1 MQISL
6 SPIIKICLFSLSFL
20 FALGEIAVAQVT
32 PDNTVNTRVEQNGSV
47 AEITGGE
54 ARGDNLFHSFED
66 FSVPT
71 GNEAFFNNANDIS
84 NIFSRVTGGNISN
97 IDGLISANGS
107 ANLFLINP
115 AGIIFGEGAS
125 LDIGGS
131 FYGSSA
137 TSILFDDGEFSAA
150 DVNNPLLTINAPIG
164 LSFRDNP
171 GEIVNRSVV
180 RDDFGNFIGLEVLP
194 GNNLA
199 LIGGNVLLESGQ
211 AIARGGNI
219 TIGGLSQAGTVDFA
233 EDGSFSFPEAVER
246 GDVSLSNAA
255 NVIVSDI
262 GGGNINV
269 NARNLTLSA
278 GEFGQSSIAA
288 GVVFG
293 ANTEV
298 QSGDINIDLTEELSL
313 AESFIDNRVGIDA
326 FGNAGDI
333 NINASSLG
341 IFNGGQINAGSSGIG
356 NGGTI
361 NITVAENIVIDSET
375 LSSFNPDNL
384 FLNTSGI
391 FSNADARAVG
401 NAGEINISTTNLTLT
416 LGAQIDASTNGQG
429 NGGAIDI
436 VASDIVLDGEAFS
449 GTPSGVISFV
459 DSQGVGNAGEI
470 NVSATNLTL
479 TGGGQ
484 ISTSTLGQ
492 GDGGAIN
499 ITVSEDIFADG
510 ETFSG
515 FQSGVNSIV
524 NPDALGNGGRID
536 VSTTNLTLTNGA
548 QIATNTLGDG
558 NGGLVNIV
566 AAETI
571 TFDGLDPIDNVTS
584 GATSGIGRDAFGNGG
599 EVNVTATDLIL
610 TNGGRVDATTRGQG
624 NGGNVNVN
632 ISDSIFISGVG
643 EGDRLTFASGITA
656 NALDRN
662 NNGGDINVVT
672 DRLTIENGGTIGATN
687 ETSDSIRRGVALGR
701 AGNIDIQ
708 ARTLSLSNG
717 ARIVAE
723 IFDELETGTESAIEE
738 GANINLQIAE
748 DITLRDNS
756 IISARAFTDT
766 NGGNLNI
773 DSRFIIAFPNSN
785 SDIIASAQQ
794 GQGGNI
800 SINAE
805 SVFGIEERPLNDAT
819 NDINAS
825 SEVFGLSGDISLET
839 IDFNPLQG
847 VIEVVEQIIV
857 PQETTAQACNSDREA
872 AARNGL
878 NIGGKGGVPPAPE
891 LPLSSETV
899 VTDDGVKDI
908 SQLPEPIDTGIGKI
922 QLARGIEVTEKGIRL
937 TAYRTNNAGERLPEI
952 KANCGL

>member
-1 MQISL
+1 MPAAAAGAARRASHGG
-6 SPIIKICLFSLSFL
+6 CLQ
-20 FALGEIAVAQVT
+20 A
-32 PDNTVNTRVEQNGSV
+32 
-47 AEITGGE
+47 
-54 ARGDNLFHSFED
+54 SFE
-66 FSVPT
+66 
-71 GNEAFFNNANDIS
+71 
-84 NIFSRVTGGNISN
+84 
-97 IDGLISANGS
+97 
-107 ANLFLINP
+107 
-115 AGIIFGEGAS
+115 
-125 LDIGGS
+125 
-131 FYGSSA
+131 
-137 TSILFDDGEFSAA
+137 DGEFSAA
-150 DVNNPLLTINAPIG
+150 DINNPPLLTVNAPIG
-164 LSFRDNP
+164 LNFRDEP
-171 GEIVNRSVV
+171 GDIVNRSVFQ
-180 RDDFGNFIGLEVLP
+180 DNFGNFVGLEVLS

-199 LIGGNVLLESGQ
+199 LIGGNVVFESGQ

-219 TIGGLSQAGTVDFA
+219 ELGGLTQAGTVDFA
-233 EDGSFSFPEAVER
+233 EDGSLSFPEGVER
-246 GDVSLSNAA
+246 ADVDLSNGA

-298 QSGDINIDLTEELSL
+298 QSGDINIDVTEELSL
-313 AESFIDNRVGIDA
+313 TASFIDNRVGIDA
-326 FGNAGDI
+326 FGNAGEI
-333 NINASSLG
+333 NINTGSLE
-341 IFNGGQINAGSSGIG
+341 IFNGGQINAGTSGIG

-375 LSSFNPDNL
+375 LSSFDLDNL

-391 FSNADARAVG
+391 FSNADARAIG
-401 NAGEINISTTNLTLT
+401 NAGEINISTTNLTVT

-436 VASDIVLDGEAFS
+436 VATDDIVFDGETFS
-449 GTPSGVISFV
+449 GSPSGVTSFV

-470 NVSATNLTL
+470 NISATNLTL
-479 TGGGQ
+479 TDGGQ

-499 ITVSEDIFADG
+499 ITVAEDFLADG

-515 FQSGVNSIV
+515 SQSGANSIV
-524 NPDALGNGGRID
+524 NPDALGNAGTID

-558 NGGLVNIV
+558 NGGTVNIV
-566 AAETI
+566 AAKTI
-571 TFDGLDPIDNVTS
+571 TFDGLDSFDNVPS
-584 GATSGIGRDAFGNGG
+584 DATSGIGRSAFGNGG
-599 EVNVTATDLIL
+599 EVNITATDLIL

-624 NGGNVNVN
+624 NGGNINVN
-632 ISDSIFISGVG
+632 ISDSILISGTAT
-643 EGDRLTFASGITA
+643 GDRLTFASGITA
-656 NALDRN
+656 NAIERN
-662 NNGGDINVVT
+662 GNGGNINVIS
-672 DRLTIENGGTIGATN
+672 DCLTIEDGGAIAATN
-687 ETSDSIRRGVALGR
+687 NTTDAIILGTGQP
-701 AGNIDIQ
+701 GNINIQ
-708 ARTLSLSNG
+708 ARTLDLANE
-717 ARIVAE
+717 AQIVAE
-723 IFDELETGTESAIEE
+723 TQSELGE
-738 GANINLQIAE
+738 GANIELQIAE
-748 DITLRDNS
+748 DITLSNNS
-756 IISARAFTDT
+756 SITARAFNNA

-773 DSRFIIAFPNSN
+773 NSRFIIAVPNSN
-785 SDIIASAQQ
+785 SDIAASAQQ

-825 SEVFGLSGDISLET
+825 SEVFGLEGDISLET

-847 VIEVVEQIIV
+847 VIEVVEQIVV

-872 AARNGL
+872 AAGNGL
-878 NIGGKGGVPPAPE
+878 NISGKGGVPPAPE
-891 LPLSSETV
+891 LPLSSEAV
-899 VTDDGVKDI
+899 VTNDGVKDI

-937 TAYRTNNAGERLPEI
+937 TAYRTNNAGERIPEI
-952 KANCGL
+952 KANCGV